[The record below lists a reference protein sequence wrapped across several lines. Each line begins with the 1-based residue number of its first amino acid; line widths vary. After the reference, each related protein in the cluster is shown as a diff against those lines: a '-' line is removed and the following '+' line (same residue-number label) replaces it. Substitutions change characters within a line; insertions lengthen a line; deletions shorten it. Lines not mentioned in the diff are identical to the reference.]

1 MKNRILSF
9 LFLIPALAF
18 AQGNGGVSFDSTRV
32 VFREGVNS
40 ASIKFNNF
48 TNSKWLLKAW
58 VSEYNS
64 PDKSAGFVITPPLYK
79 TDGGESIQFRI
90 MPTKIALKEDR
101 ESVFRIN
108 VLAIPPKNNGDNN
121 SVQFAI
127 NSRIK
132 LFFRPKNLAPKP
144 DSVKQSQ
151 LLRVEKEI
159 DTITVFNPTPYYI
172 TMDKVKVN
180 GQLNHSLNDFMVP
193 PYEKLSIP
201 YKNTK
206 NAKLF
211 SYVTINDA
219 GGRTPE
225 VKKIL

>member
-1 MKNRILSF
+1 MKKQILSF
-9 LFLIPALAF
+9 LLLFPALAF
-18 AQGNGGVSFDSTRV
+18 AQEKGGVSFDSTRV
-32 VFREGVNS
+32 IFREGMNS

-58 VSEYNS
+58 VSEYNY

-90 MPTKIALKEDR
+90 MPTRIELKEDR

-108 VLAIPPKNNGDNN
+108 VLAIPPKNNSDNN
-121 SVQFAI
+121 NVQFAI

-132 LFFRPKNLAPKP
+132 LFFRPKAIDPMP

-151 LLRVEKEI
+151 LLRFEKEI
-159 DTITVFNPTPYYI
+159 DAITVFNPTPYYI
-172 TMDKVKVN
+172 TMDKVKIN
-180 GQLNHSLNDFMVP
+180 GQLNNSLNDFMVP
-193 PYEKLSIP
+193 PYAKLSIP

-206 NAKLF
+206 SAKVF